1 MADTEKDLPEL
12 NEPSVLDYVRARLMP
27 WRGPAPEI
35 PELPADGAYRLVEP
49 DLGGGIDLPRVRVTD
64 RLPAKSLGALA
75 LALLGQFFLMPPLR
89 QPLVGGFFFI
99 LAVGV
104 LIWAVN
110 SGELALAAPQPSEES
125 TDRFEVRVPPLI
137 AGIIV
142 LFVAFWAFSKNPQTG
157 EFLYNGLNLL
167 LWFTGI
173 GLVLAGLW
181 MPAPD
186 WAGLWAGF
194 KGFFKREN
202 WEIKITPHA
211 VLVVLVF
218 LVAVF
223 FRTTRVGEVVPEMFS
238 DHAEKLLDVYDVLQG
253 HSKIFFERNTGREG
267 LQFHLI
273 AWTVKLFGTG
283 ISFLSMKIGTIF
295 FGIFMLP

>member
-1 MADTEKDLPEL
+1 MADTEKDLPEFT
-12 NEPSVLDYVRARLMP
+12 EPSVLDYVRARLMP

-35 PELPADGAYRLVEP
+35 PEAPTEGVYWLAET
-49 DLGGGIDLPRVRVTD
+49 DLGGGMDLPRERVAD

-89 QPLVGGFFFI
+89 QPLVGSFFFI

-110 SGELALAAPQPSEES
+110 SGELTLAAPQPSEES
-125 TDRFEVRVPPLI
+125 TDRFEVRVRPLI

-142 LFVAFWAFSKNPQTG
+142 LFLAFWAFSKNPQSG
-157 EFLYNGLNLL
+157 EFLYTGLNLM

-173 GLVLAGLW
+173 GLVLWALW
-181 MPAPD
+181 MPVPD
-186 WAGLWAGF
+186 WAGLWEKA
-194 KGFFKREN
+194 KGFFRREN

-211 VLVVLVF
+211 LLVVLVF

-223 FRTTRVGEVVPEMFS
+223 FRTYSGGRCG
-238 DHAEKLLDVYDVLQG
+238 AGDVQRPCRKAAGCL
-253 HSKIFFERNTGREG
+253 
-267 LQFHLI
+267 
-273 AWTVKLFGTG
+273 
-283 ISFLSMKIGTIF
+283 
-295 FGIFMLP
+295 